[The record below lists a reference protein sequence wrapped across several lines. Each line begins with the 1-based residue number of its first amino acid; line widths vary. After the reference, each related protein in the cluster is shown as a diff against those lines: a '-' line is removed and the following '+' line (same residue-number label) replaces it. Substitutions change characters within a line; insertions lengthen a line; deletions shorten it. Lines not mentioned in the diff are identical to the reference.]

1 MLSLSNASNN
11 PLVSIVILNYNGKSC
26 LEDCLTSVLETKYPN
41 FEVIL
46 VDNASKDNSLK
57 MAQQVF
63 GSDSR
68 LKIVKNQTNV
78 GFSGGN
84 NIGFAHSKGEYIVFL
99 NNDTIVDPDWLATL
113 VSAMQND
120 PTIGL
125 AQSMILTIDGD
136 KIQTAGWLFSNY
148 LIHKY
153 PLCKDKP
160 SNQKFQPVFEV
171 SFVCGASMM
180 IKREIA
186 EEMGLFDPKMPFFY
200 DDTLLSLKTWLA
212 QKRVV
217 TVSGSKIRHVG
228 GATNVWNVK
237 FTTYHLLKSNMCL
250 LFDIYPK
257 LTDLSKALLVN
268 AFYIFTNFAF
278 CIKNK
283 NADAILGNI
292 QALTWSLKNF
302 RYIWQNRL
310 NHWSKTR
317 VSPEKLREN
326 YVRVKL
332 PVPFYLI
339 PSTLGRDCLALEVSK
354 YENAECKSS

>member
-1 MLSLSNASNN
+1 MSSEPNS
-11 PLVSIVILNYNGKSC
+11 PLVSIVILNYNGQSC
-26 LEDCLTSVLETKYPN
+26 LEDCLNSVLETKYPN

-57 MAQQVF
+57 MAQEVF
-63 GSDSR
+63 GADPR
-68 LKIVKNQTNV
+68 LKIVKHPTNV

-84 NIGFAHSKGEYIVFL
+84 NIGYDYSKGEYIVFL
-99 NNDTIVDPDWLATL
+99 NNDTIVDPDWLAIL

-125 AQSMILTIDGD
+125 AQSMILNIGGD

-153 PLCKDKP
+153 QLCKDKP
-160 SNQKFQPVFEV
+160 SNLKFQPVFEV
-171 SFVCGASMM
+171 SFACGASMM
-180 IKREIA
+180 IKREVA
-186 EEMGLFDPKMPFFY
+186 EDMGLFDPKMPFFY

-228 GATNVWNVK
+228 GATNVWNIK
-237 FTTYHLLKSNMCL
+237 FTTFHLLKSNICL

-268 AFYIFTNFAF
+268 YFSISINSLF
-278 CIKNK
+278 CLKNK
-283 NADAILGNI
+283 NVAAVLGNI
-292 QALTWSLKNF
+292 HALGWSLKNF
-302 RYIWQNRL
+302 GYVWQNR
-310 NHWSKTR
+310 
-317 VSPEKLREN
+317 
-326 YVRVKL
+326 
-332 PVPFYLI
+332 
-339 PSTLGRDCLALEVSK
+339 
-354 YENAECKSS
+354 